1 MNEFSIRLKKLRMN
15 QGYTQQQL
23 ANLLGISK
31 SAISMYESGGREP
44 ELSII
49 QRMADIF
56 EVNIDTLVGTSK
68 DTQEEITT
76 SPFLNIKK
84 LIARNGSKLSDDERN
99 KLIELLS
106 DCEL

>member
-44 ELSII
+44 ELSTI
-49 QRMADIF
+49 QKIADIF
-56 EVNIDTLVGTSK
+56 EVDIGTLIGTSK

-76 SPFLNIKK
+76 SPFVNMKK
-84 LIARNGSKLSDDERN
+84 LIARNGSKLTDDERN

-106 DCEL
+106 DCDL